1 MLSRIAESCY
11 WIGRLVERAD
21 YTARLLDVHYHNL
34 LQNDPRESS
43 LFAHHLVSVMGS
55 PQTQKRIDIEE
66 AVHFI
71 GFDSDFPGSISDT
84 IFQLSENAKGVQDTI
99 PAELFEAIH
108 ATYGELSNTFDVSGT
123 RSRHELFQWVRNRC
137 MLIHG
142 VIDEAMA
149 RDDSF
154 HFLNIGRCVE
164 RVDMT
169 ARMVAV
175 RCGMDDDAGAWI
187 TMLRSCG
194 AFEAFMRAKGDTH
207 DTLSIIE
214 FLLRAPQFPRSI
226 LSSASSALASAQ
238 ALVHTDTSIGSE
250 SDPRFALGRMCAEIE
265 FASISSIHENIL
277 EEVAQFHKAVGYINS
292 SMVKTYFHHTNAIE
306 WRQ

>member
-34 LQNDPRESS
+34 LQNHPSESAQ
-43 LFAHHLVSVMGS
+43 LANHLVSVMGS
-55 PQTQKRIDIEE
+55 VSSSPMKDIDH
-66 AVHFI
+66 AVNFI
-71 GFDSDFPGSISDT
+71 GFDPSFSGSISDT
-84 IFQLSENAKGVQDTI
+84 IFQLAENAKGVRDTI
-99 PAELFEAIH
+99 PAELFEAIY
-108 ATYGELSNTFDVSGT
+108 ATYVELQHTYFGDSEYSN
-123 RSRHELFQWVRNRC
+123 HELFKWVRNRC

-142 VIDEAMA
+142 IVDEAMA
-149 RDDSF
+149 RDESY
-154 HFLNIGRCVE
+154 HFLNMGKCLE
-164 RVDMT
+164 RIDMS

-175 RCGMDDDAGAWI
+175 RCAMDDDAPGWI

-194 AFEAFMRAKGDTH
+194 AFEAFLRTRGDTH
-207 DTLSIIE
+207 DTKAIIE
-214 FLLRAPQFPRSI
+214 FLLRNSRFPRSI

-238 ALVHTDTSIGSE
+238 QLSENGEGIGDE

-265 FASISSIHENIL
+265 FTSIADVHDNLL
-277 EEVAQFHKAVGYINS
+277 EEVFKLQRGVMAINKV
-292 SMVKTYFHHTNAIE
+292 MINKYFHHTNAIE

>member
-11 WIGRLVERAD
+11 WIGRFVERSD

-34 LQNDPRESS
+34 LQNHPQESS
-43 LFAHHLVSVMGS
+43 RLAKHLINVMGS
-55 PQTQKRIDIEE
+55 TATSRLVDIED
-66 AVHFI
+66 AVAFI
-71 GFDSDFPGSISDT
+71 GFDPQFPGSISDS
-84 IFQLSENAKGVQDTI
+84 IYRLSENAKGVRDTI
-99 PAELFEAIH
+99 PSELFEAIY
-108 ATYGELSNTFDVSGT
+108 ATYGELNEKLEVSQQG
-123 RSRHELFQWVRNRC
+123 SRHELFQWVRNRC

-149 RDDSF
+149 RDESF
-154 HFLNIGRCVE
+154 HFLNVGRSVE

-175 RCGMDDDAGAWI
+175 RCAMDNETPGWV

-194 AFEAFMRAKGDTH
+194 AFEAFMRSKKDMNDT
-207 DTLSIIE
+207 SAIID
-214 FLLRAPQFPRSI
+214 FLLRNPQFPRSI
-226 LSSASSALASAQ
+226 LSSASSALASVQ
-238 ALVHTDTSIGSE
+238 MLMQTEQMDGNE

-265 FASISSIHENIL
+265 FASIATIHDNL
-277 EEVAQFHKAVGYINS
+277 LDAVSHLQSGVRFIDEAMTDTFFVHS
-292 SMVKTYFHHTNAIE
+292 NAIE

>member
-34 LQNDPRESS
+34 LQNHPRESNR
-43 LFAHHLVSVMGS
+43 LANHLVTVMGS
-55 PQTQKRIDIEE
+55 VSSGESVDIEE
-66 AVHFI
+66 AVSFI
-71 GFDSDFPGSISDT
+71 GFDHSFSGSISDT
-84 IFQLSENAKGVQDTI
+84 IFQLSENAKGVRDTI

-108 ATYGELSNTFDVSGT
+108 ATYGEFQTSFDPTHT

-142 VIDEAMA
+142 IIDEAMA

-154 HFLNIGRCVE
+154 HFLNVGRCVE
-164 RVDMT
+164 RIDMT

-175 RCGMDDDAGAWI
+175 RCGMEDDSPGWI

-194 AFEAFMRAKGDTH
+194 AFEA
-207 DTLSIIE
+207 
-214 FLLRAPQFPRSI
+214 
-226 LSSASSALASAQ
+226 
-238 ALVHTDTSIGSE
+238 
-250 SDPRFALGRMCAEIE
+250 
-265 FASISSIHENIL
+265 
-277 EEVAQFHKAVGYINS
+277 
-292 SMVKTYFHHTNAIE
+292 
-306 WRQ
+306 

>member
-34 LQNDPRESS
+34 LQNHPRESS
-43 LFAHHLVSVMGS
+43 RLANHLVSVMGS
-55 PQTQKRIDIEE
+55 PAHASDIDIED
-66 AVHFI
+66 AVTHI
-71 GFDSDFPGSISDT
+71 GFDPNFAGSISDT
-84 IFQLSENAKGVQDTI
+84 ISQLAENAKGVRDTI
-99 PAELFEAIH
+99 PAELFEAIY
-108 ATYGELSNTFDVSGT
+108 ATYGDLTVTFDPGQI

-142 VIDEAMA
+142 IIDEAMA

-154 HFLNIGRCVE
+154 HFLNVGRCVE
-164 RVDMT
+164 RIDMT

-175 RCGMDDDAGAWI
+175 RCAMNDDTPGWI

-194 AFEAFMRAKGDTH
+194 AFEAFMRAKGDTR
-207 DTLSIIE
+207 DTAAIIE
-214 FLLRAPQFPRSI
+214 FLLRDSHFPRSI

-238 ALVHTDTSIGSE
+238 ALVHTDAPITSE
-250 SDPRFALGRMCAEIE
+250 SDPRFALGRICAEIE
-265 FASISSIHENIL
+265 FASIESVHDNL
-277 EEVAQFHKAVGYINS
+277 LNEVAELQKGVRSIDK
-292 SMVKTYFHHTNAIE
+292 SMVATYFHHNIAIE